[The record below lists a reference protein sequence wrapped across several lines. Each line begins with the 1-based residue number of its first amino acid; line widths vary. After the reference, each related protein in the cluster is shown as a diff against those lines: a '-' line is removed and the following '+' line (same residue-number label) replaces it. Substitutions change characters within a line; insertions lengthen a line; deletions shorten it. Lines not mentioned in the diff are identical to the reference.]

1 MDNIFLIA
9 KIVVVAF
16 FLIMFLRG
24 NKLFWG
30 IGLLSVTTAVLLDTF
45 LGPFNRDQMVADLGY
60 FCYIISGSLFAGGAV
75 WLWGLLRPM
84 TAAGVSGAAS
94 HVRQIQPL
102 VVTNEPPAWHKPAAG
117 DTINT
122 AYDRQMLYEQ
132 IRYRFSPEDVLDLV
146 FDLSMNENDVVAFNQ
161 EAHEVIVRIIDL
173 AEERGQT
180 GALALAVE
188 RILTPIPRETLP
200 RLEKLSPDSPQTVLR
215 YYLIANYTQSELEGM
230 ATELGIDWQ
239 MIGGNSKQTKVRNLL
254 LYLYRR
260 NRVEELIDVLQR
272 PLEEEAEPV

>member
-1 MDNIFLIA
+1 MSTIILIA
-9 KIVVVAF
+9 KIVLVAI

-30 IGLLSVTTAVLLDTF
+30 IGLLTVTTAVLLDTF
-45 LGPFNRDQMVADLGY
+45 LGTFNREQMLEELG
-60 FCYIISGSLFAGGAV
+60 FFFYIINGALFAGAAV
-75 WLWGLLRPM
+75 WLWGLLRPI
-84 TAAGVSGAAS
+84 TAEEVSAATTNT
-94 HVRQIQPL
+94 RPLQPL
-102 VVTNEPPAWHKPAAG
+102 VVADDPPAWSQQTG
-117 DTINT
+117 SETIDT

-132 IRYRFSPEDVLDLV
+132 IRYRFNPDDVLDLV

-161 EAHEVIVRIIDL
+161 EAHQVIVRIIDL

-188 RILTPIPRETLP
+188 RILTPIPRDTLP

-215 YYLIANYTQSELEGM
+215 YFLIANYTLSDLEGM
-230 ATELGIDWQ
+230 STEMGIDWQ
-239 MIGGNSKQTKVRNLL
+239 MIAGNSKQTKVRNLL

-260 NRVEELIDVLQR
+260 NRIEELIELLQR
-272 PLEEEAEPV
+272 PLEEEE